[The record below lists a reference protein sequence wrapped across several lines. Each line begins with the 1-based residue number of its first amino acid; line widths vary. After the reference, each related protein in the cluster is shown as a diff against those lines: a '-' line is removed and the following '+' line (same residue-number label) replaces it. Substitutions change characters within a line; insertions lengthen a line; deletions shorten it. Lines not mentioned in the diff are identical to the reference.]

1 MTQFAKAYLSTE
13 GDTLRM
19 GMDISKVDKKGRMV
33 YGWATL
39 DNVDHSGDVITAEA
53 SKDAFARSRF
63 NLREMHKKDSAV
75 GRVVSFKE
83 DTFRAPDGNEYRG
96 IFVKAYISKGAEDTW
111 QKVLDK
117 TLNGFSIGGEIVD
130 AEEIFQKDSGKK
142 GKLIKKYNLNELSLV
157 DNPDNMYS
165 DITNIFKFRTSADG
179 SVTSVTGL
187 IEKQAVLNVFY
198 CKEDGLTQ
206 EKPDESYDC
215 PVCDVK
221 MENIGFVENGGEV
234 AAKVNSLLTK
244 YRGGETMSN
253 MSLEGL
259 ELIKSQPAGED
270 VNEVED
276 GTDTGIEPTPQPP
289 VQEGED
295 VTEVED
301 VQSEVVKQ
309 IDSLK
314 QNVEHILSK
323 ASAETKSEIAEL
335 RKSIETATEDF
346 KTKTSEFEQKLSE
359 FDENLKLTKSRITDA
374 EARLEKANNRSA
386 LRKSVDGSDDTA
398 TVEEQSTP
406 WEGTALDVRSAFSV
420 SQYL

>member
-1 MTQFAKAYLSTE
+1 MSTD

-19 GMDISKVDKKGRMV
+19 GMDISKVDKRGRMV

-53 SKDAFARSRF
+53 SADAFARSRF

-83 DTFRAPDGNEYRG
+83 DTFRAPDGEEYRG
-96 IFVKAYISKGAEDTW
+96 IFVKAYISKGAEETW

-117 TLNGFSIGGEIVD
+117 TLNGFSIGGEIVE

-179 SVTSVTGL
+179 SVTSVSGL

-198 CKEDGLTQ
+198 CKNDKLTQ
-206 EKPDESYDC
+206 EKPDDSYDC
-215 PVCDVK
+215 PVCDTR
-221 MENIGFVENGGEV
+221 MENIGFVENGVER
-234 AAKVNSLLTK
+234 AEKVNSLVTK

-253 MSLEGL
+253 TSLEGL

-270 VNEVED
+270 VKEVED
-276 GTDTGIEPTPQPP
+276 GTLTGSEPTPEPP
-289 VQEGED
+289 VQEPAPED
-295 VTEVED
+295 VNEVED
-301 VQSEVVKQ
+301 VESEVVKQ

-314 QNVEHILSK
+314 ANVEQILNK
-323 ASAETKSEIAEL
+323 ATAETKNEIAEL
-335 RKSIETATEDF
+335 KKSIDAATEDF
-346 KTKTSEFEQKLSE
+346 KTKTSEFENKLNE

-374 EARLEKANNRSA
+374 ESRLEKVGNRSA
-386 LRKSVDGSDDTA
+386 LRKSVDGSDEPVT
-398 TVEEQSTP
+398 EEQITP

>member
-1 MTQFAKAYLSTE
+1 MSTD

-19 GMDISKVDKKGRMV
+19 GMDISKVDKTGRMV

-53 SKDAFARSRF
+53 SADAFARSRF

-96 IFVKAYISKGAEDTW
+96 IFVKAYISKGAEETW

-117 TLNGFSIGGEIVD
+117 TLNGFSIGGEIVE

-198 CKEDGLTQ
+198 CASDKFTQ

-215 PVCDVK
+215 PVCDTR
-221 MENIGFVENGGEV
+221 MENIGFVENNNDRAE
-234 AAKVNSLLTK
+234 KVNSLVTK
-244 YRGGETMSN
+244 YRGGETMSSN
-253 MSLEGL
+253 MSLEGM

-270 VNEVED
+270 VSEVED
-276 GTDTGIEPTPQPP
+276 GTLTGSEPTPETPVEQPAS
-289 VQEGED
+289 EE

-301 VQSEVVKQ
+301 VESEVVKQ

-314 QNVEHILSK
+314 ANVELILNK
-323 ASAETKSEIAEL
+323 ATSETKDEIAQL
-335 RKSIETATEDF
+335 RKSIDAATEDF
-346 KTKTSEFEQKLSE
+346 KTKTSEFEAKLNE
-359 FDENLKLTKSRITDA
+359 FDENLKLTKSRISDA
-374 EARLEKANNRSA
+374 ESRLEKVGSRSA
-386 LRKSVDGSDDTA
+386 LRKSVDGSDEPVT
-398 TVEEQSTP
+398 EEQSTP